1 LKRVIAVVIAIVV
14 IAAAVWYVR
23 RRAEAP
29 VPPEQIGEI
38 ERAREATLYFGS
50 RDASGLIAEY
60 RRVASSDDALENLR
74 GVIEGLVG
82 GPRGDGV
89 PTIPSSVRLLAV
101 FIRDKTAFLDFSQE
115 IIGDFSGGTAAEY
128 MLIASIVQ
136 TACANF
142 PEVEAVRIL
151 VEGEEVDSVG
161 GHLYIARLLRPDE
174 WR

>member
-1 LKRVIAVVIAIVV
+1 MIIIVV
-14 IAAAVWYVR
+14 VVATVWYVR
-23 RRAEAP
+23 RRTEAP
-29 VPPEQIGEI
+29 APPEQAGEI

-50 RDASGLIAEY
+50 RNASGLVAEY

-74 GVIEGLVG
+74 RVIEELVG

-89 PTIPSSVRLLAV
+89 PTLPSSVRLLAV
-101 FIRDKTAFLDFSQE
+101 FIREDTAFLDFSQE
-115 IIGDFSGGTAAEY
+115 IVGDFSGGTAAEY

-151 VEGEEVDSVG
+151 VEGEEVDSIG